1 MAKHLND
8 KKYSD
13 FDYLSIEIQLNKG
26 SPPAEIARQLGR
38 DPSGIRKEIKKF
50 GVFVIKANYIEIK

>member
-13 FDYLSIEIQLNKG
+13 LDYLSIEIQLNKG

-38 DPSGIRKEIKKF
+38 DPSGIT
-50 GVFVIKANYIEIK
+50 G